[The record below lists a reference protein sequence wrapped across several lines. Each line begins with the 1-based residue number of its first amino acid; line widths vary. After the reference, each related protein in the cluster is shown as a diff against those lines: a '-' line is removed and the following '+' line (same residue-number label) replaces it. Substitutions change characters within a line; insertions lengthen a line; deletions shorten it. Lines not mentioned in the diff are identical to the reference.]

1 MYLNIELKKSE
12 RKDFYHFN
20 INGMKMG
27 EWEKGDLRHLIEVID
42 NEITI

>member
-12 RKDFYHFN
+12 RKDFYYFN